1 LSVLVFYLYQNNRR
15 ALEHLVHCSKKFY
28 PDLRRTFLRVW
39 LRVQLYCSR
48 YTINR
53 ASAASIASSQTSGM
67 NLLKSSKL
75 NQSTPSILLS
85 RKRER
90 GDGSG
95 GGGSSGVANR
105 AGKRR
110 RSTVKRYV
118 PECKKFLDDKS
129 EEEGEVDLSADSGLE
144 ERSDDS
150 DSEGSLCEFI
160 VKEEQNEDEASSC
173 DSGAKERELSEG
185 ETSCESDF
193 SVYSD

>member
-1 LSVLVFYLYQNNRR
+1 M
-15 ALEHLVHCSKKFY
+15 
-28 PDLRRTFLRVW
+28 
-39 LRVQLYCSR
+39 YCSR

-53 ASAASIASSQTSGM
+53 ASAASVASSQTSGM
-67 NLLKSSKL
+67 NLLKTSKL
-75 NQSTPSILLS
+75 NQSTEGTLLS

-90 GDGSG
+90 GGESVP
-95 GGGSSGVANR
+95 SR
-105 AGKRR
+105 TGKRR

-129 EEEGEVDLSADSGLE
+129 EEEEGEVDLSADSGLE

-150 DSEGSLCEFI
+150 DDSEGSLREFI
-160 VKEEQNEDEASSC
+160 VNDEDSDEEDQASSC

-185 ETSCESDF
+185 ETSCESEF